1 LRIIFG
7 IRCRFCGIRRPEN
20 GCPFQKAAQKY
31 DSFGKKSI
39 EAAFFHAKEN
49 FEAFAPGA
57 VSQTFDF
64 ERPSPFRQV

>member
-1 LRIIFG
+1 MRIIFG

-39 EAAFFHAKEN
+39 VAAFFRAKEN
-49 FEAFAPGA
+49 FEAHHIRP
-57 VSQTFDF
+57 VSQTFDS
-64 ERPSPFRQV
+64 EWPSPYRLL